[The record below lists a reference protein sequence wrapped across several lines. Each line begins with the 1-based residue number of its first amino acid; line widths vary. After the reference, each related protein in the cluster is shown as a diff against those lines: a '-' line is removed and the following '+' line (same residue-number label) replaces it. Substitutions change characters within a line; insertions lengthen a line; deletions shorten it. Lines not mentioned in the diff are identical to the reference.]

1 MILDEE
7 DFGIGDYEITSL
19 AVNRIDYELSSRL
32 INIPCLLVC
41 L

>member
-19 AVNRIDYELSSRL
+19 AVYRSDYELKF
-32 INIPCLLVC
+32 
-41 L
+41 